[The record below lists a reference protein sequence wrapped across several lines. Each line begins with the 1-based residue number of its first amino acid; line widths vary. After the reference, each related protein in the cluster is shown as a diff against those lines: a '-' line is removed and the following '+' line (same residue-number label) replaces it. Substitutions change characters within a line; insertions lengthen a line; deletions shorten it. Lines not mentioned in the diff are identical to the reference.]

1 MNDTK
6 YSRSRLRLWEAALF
20 LAFGLTLTAGLWA
33 SASEAALADRVLRL
47 HVVANSDSDEDQA
60 LKLLVRDAVL
70 AQAAPMLDGASDRE
84 SAERAL
90 SPRLDELARTA
101 ADVLAAEGCSDPVA
115 VTLDNQWFPTKEYDG
130 FSLPAGQYRALRV
143 TIGEGA
149 GHNWWCVVF
158 PPLCLGS
165 VTEESV
171 ETVAG
176 EALSEDQV
184 ALITGQDGGYVLKFR
199 LIEWWDELTRDMGA
213 LLSRT
218 S

>member
-1 MNDTK
+1 MRHSVFDK
-6 YSRSRLRLWEAALF
+6 LYLWEAVLF
-20 LAFGLTLTAGLWA
+20 LAFGLTLTAGVWA
-33 SASEAALADRVLRL
+33 SASESALAQQVLRL
-47 HVVANSDSDEDQA
+47 HVVANSDSDRDQA

-70 AQAAPMLDGASDRE
+70 VQADRFLDGTSDRQ

-90 SPRLDELARTA
+90 TPHLNELVRSAEE
-101 ADVLAAEGCSDPVA
+101 VLASEGCGDTVT
-115 VTLDNQWFPTKEYDG
+115 VTLADQWFPTKEYDG

-143 TIGEGA
+143 TIGEGR
-149 GHNWWCVVF
+149 GRNWWCVVF

-176 EALSEDQV
+176 EALSDGQV

-199 LIEWWDELTRDMGA
+199 FIEWWNELMRGFGG
-213 LLSRT
+213 
-218 S
+218 